1 MASNTINEK
10 NEQSLPVYSDY
21 STININSG
29 RPIKMSLPNSSNSM
43 GNFNGNIMEGVSS
56 ISSFDFQTIKA
67 ASDTLKVFLNRLP
80 FSFRKN

>member
-56 ISSFDFQTIKA
+56 FDFQTIKA
-67 ASDTLKVFLNRLP
+67 ASDTLKVFLI
-80 FSFRKN
+80 FSKIIMV

>member
-1 MASNTINEK
+1 MASNTISGK

-56 ISSFDFQTIKA
+56 FDFQTIKA
-67 ASDTLKVFLNRLP
+67 ASDTLKVFII
-80 FSFRKN
+80 